1 MKFGKVLTQSIE
13 LSSSEYERSWVNYKQ
28 LKRIIKD
35 CAQIPKHDKLKKE
48 KLIEA
53 AKQNNDN
60 ESIRESANEMNFFR
74 TLRAD
79 MAKIADF
86 FVKTQQRYGD
96 LLGHL
101 ETHFKAFEQARDA
114 TNHDTKT
121 QIMGACVALFKEML
135 LLENFALI
143 NYSGISKI
151 LKKHDKWTGYNTR
164 TKFVEQVL
172 NKQPFATYSQLLT
185 MIHRVET
192 IFMDAT
198 GSTIT
203 QHDDSTAPQE
213 RTLELQLGYTM
224 LQLSQKEAKTTAPAV
239 TPSAEVAP
247 SPTPSAKAAERSKVS
262 LHAVHAL
269 RDESFSFKKTEESL
283 SPTHSVSNSNSED
296 ADDEDDND
304 NDDEST
310 TSSDASK
317 VRPKRKRQAVTTATD
332 SPSPTRQ
339 KMSFANI
346 LN

>member
-1 MKFGKVLTQSIE
+1 MKFGKVLQQSIE
-13 LSSSEYERSWVNYKQ
+13 LSSNDWERSWVNYKQ

-35 CAQIPKHDKLKKE
+35 CAQISKHDKLKKE
-48 KLIEA
+48 KLVEA
-53 AKQNNDN
+53 AKQNSDND
-60 ESIRESANEMNFFR
+60 SIRESANEMNFFR

-79 MAKIADF
+79 MANITEF
-86 FVKTQQRYGD
+86 FVKTQVRYGK
-96 LLGHL
+96 LLKHL
-101 ETHFKAFEQARDA
+101 ETHFKTLEAGEADP
-114 TNHDTKT
+114 NHLNKTK
-121 QIMGACVALFKEML
+121 IMGACVALFKEML

-198 GSTIT
+198 GSTIA
-203 QHDDSTAPQE
+203 QHDNSIAPQE
-213 RTLELQLGYTM
+213 HTLELQLGYTM
-224 LQLSQKEAKTTAPAV
+224 LQLSQESEPKAEQTPAPTTPTV
-239 TPSAEVAP
+239 S
-247 SPTPSAKAAERSKVS
+247 SPNTIAQKSKVS
-262 LHAVHAL
+262 LHEVHAL

-283 SPTHSVSNSNSED
+283 SPMNSISNS
-296 ADDEDDND
+296 DEDP
-304 NDDEST
+304 E
-310 TSSDASK
+310 TSSASDNSK
-317 VRPKRKRQAVTTATD
+317 KSIKRKREEPVKPID

>member
-35 CAQIPKHDKLKKE
+35 CAQIPKHDKLIKE
-48 KLIEA
+48 KLVEV
-53 AKQNNDN
+53 AKMNADN

-86 FVKTQQRYGD
+86 FVKTQKRYGD
-96 LLGHL
+96 LLQHL
-101 ETHFKAFEQARDA
+101 EEHWKQHQEAKEPNQT
-114 TNHDTKT
+114 TKT
-121 QIMGACVALFKEML
+121 EIMGACVALFKEML

-143 NYSGISKI
+143 NFSGISKI

-198 GSTIT
+198 GSTIA
-203 QHDDSTAPQE
+203 QHDDSTGPQE

-224 LQLSQKEAKTTAPAV
+224 LALSQDEAPPAV
-239 TPSAEVAP
+239 APPVA
-247 SPTPSAKAAERSKVS
+247 SPATKAAERSKVS

-283 SPTHSVSNSNSED
+283 SPTNSASNSNS
-296 ADDEDDND
+296 DEDDD
-304 NDDEST
+304 
-310 TSSDASK
+310 TSSLASDASK
-317 VRPKRKRQAVTTATD
+317 RPKRKRQEAPPTPS

>member
-53 AKQNNDN
+53 AKQNSDN
-60 ESIRESANEMNFFR
+60 ESIRESVNEMNFFR

-114 TNHDTKT
+114 NQDTKT

-203 QHDDSTAPQE
+203 QHDDSTAPQD

-224 LQLSQKEAKTTAPAV
+224 LQLSQKDAAPAV
-239 TPSAEVAP
+239 AKVAP

-283 SPTHSVSNSNSED
+283 SPTNSVSNSNSED
-296 ADDEDDND
+296 ADDEDDG
-304 NDDEST
+304 NDDDST

-317 VRPKRKRQAVTTATD
+317 VRPKRKRQPAATTGTD